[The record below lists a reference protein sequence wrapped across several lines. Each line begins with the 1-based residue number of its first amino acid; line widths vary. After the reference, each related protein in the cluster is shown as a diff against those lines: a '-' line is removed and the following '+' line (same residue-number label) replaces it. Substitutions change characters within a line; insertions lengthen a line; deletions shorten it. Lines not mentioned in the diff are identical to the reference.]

1 MDKKKYTLLV
11 IIPARKES
19 KGIQNKNI
27 KKIKGH
33 PLLAY
38 SIEAAKKINVKRKII
53 HLSTDC
59 DKIIKISK
67 NYYPFNIPL
76 RPKNISADKS
86 LDIDFVNHTLKYYS
100 KKKIFFKFCMI
111 LRPTNPIRKLRTINN
126 FINKFKNTKYNSV
139 KSIHKTKVTPFKI
152 WVIKK
157 NNEIKNVTNYNNKEF
172 FNYPRQQLPSA
183 YSQTGTIE
191 ILRIEFKKN
200 IKLFSGRK
208 IMGLEVSEKESLDID
223 TKQDLKIADKI
234 INKRNMIFPKLI
246 F

>member
-1 MDKKKYTLLV
+1 MNKEKYTLLI

-33 PLLAY
+33 PLLSY
-38 SIEAAKKINVKRKII
+38 SIEAAKKINIKRKII

-67 NYYPFNIPL
+67 NYYPFNLPL
-76 RPKNISADKS
+76 RPKNISSDKS
-86 LDIDFVNHTLKYYS
+86 LDIDFVNHTLKYYY
-100 KKKIFFKFCMI
+100 KKKIYFKFCMI
-111 LRPTNPIRKLRTINN
+111 LRPTNPIRKLKTINN
-126 FINKFKNTKYNSV
+126 FISKFKNTKYNSV
-139 KSIHKTKVTPFKI
+139 KSIHRTKLNPFKMWI
-152 WVIKK
+152 MKK
-157 NNEIKNVTNYNNKEF
+157 NNEIKNIANYNKEEF
-172 FNYPRQQLPSA
+172 YNYPRQQFPNT

-200 IKLFSGRK
+200 IKLFSGKK
-208 IMGLEVSEKESLDID
+208 IMGLEVSEEESLDID
-223 TKQDLKIADKI
+223 TKKDLKIADKI
-234 INKRNMIFPKLI
+234 IKKNTMIFPKLI